1 MSGIFWLAIGIV
13 FLGLLLLYYFLL
25 VRAILEML
33 RYNTNMVMLTFSF
46 LALVPLPPLLIIG
59 FFIIIIWHMH
69 KKSLSSWK
77 LLDE

>member
-1 MSGIFWLAIGIV
+1 MSGIFWLIIGIV

-59 FFIIIIWHMH
+59 FFIIIIWRMH
-69 KKSLSSWK
+69 KKSLASCK